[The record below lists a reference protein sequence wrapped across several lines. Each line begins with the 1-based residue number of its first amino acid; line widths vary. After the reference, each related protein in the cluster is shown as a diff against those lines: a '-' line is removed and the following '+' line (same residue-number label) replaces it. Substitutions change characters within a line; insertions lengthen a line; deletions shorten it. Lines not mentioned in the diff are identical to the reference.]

1 MNELSTQESAIYI
14 TCWHENT
21 CDLKIHI
28 SSGAVGPKKAEIQD
42 LNRTT
47 QTGQNEEYDIIFP
60 GLFYFPENREFPGT
74 Y

>member
-1 MNELSTQESAIYI
+1 M
-14 TCWHENT
+14 
-21 CDLKIHI
+21 KIHI

-60 GLFYFPENREFPGT
+60 GLFYFPENRECPVILSNFPGIPGKLIKAGFP
-74 Y
+74 